1 MFQLKLIFA
10 PLWRMGPRCSSTE
23 TQVCHRSYIIATRIV
38 CVAKLSSS
46 LLSVKQFTIGV
57 EFEVNIK
64 TWDRGSYFCRFLY
77 LKSFGVYYW
86 YTASK
91 IWIINW
97 HNIINIPESKI
108 KGFSFYIFLS
118 LIDVLETLSHRSK
131 EKIGKERCK
140 VFPYR
145 DVDDLLNN

>member
-1 MFQLKLIFA
+1 VSFYV
-10 PLWRMGPRCSSTE
+10 STAIYFLFHCDE
-23 TQVCHRSYIIATRIV
+23 
-38 CVAKLSSS
+38 
-46 LLSVKQFTIGV
+46 
-57 EFEVNIK
+57 
-64 TWDRGSYFCRFLY
+64 WDRFVAPPRHKFVTGATLLQLVQSVCQNWVRLFCLFKNLPWG
-77 LKSFGVYYW
+77 SFGVYYW

>member
-1 MFQLKLIFA
+1 MSFYVQLQFIFFLHCDEWDRFVA
-10 PLWRMGPRCSSTE
+10 PPRHKFVTG
-23 TQVCHRSYIIATRIV
+23 ATLLQLGV

-86 YTASK
+86 YTVSK

-108 KGFSFYIFLS
+108 KGFSFYICLS
-118 LIDVLETLSHRSK
+118 LIDVLETLSHR
-131 EKIGKERCK
+131 GKGEDRQGE
-140 VFPYR
+140 VHSFF
-145 DVDDLLNN
+145 L